1 MFVRINGQ
9 RVCYVNCKG
18 QSFWAAVHG
27 KLLCKHILHQL
38 RNEFKDFNTLYKIL
52 IYISKMQADVVY

>member
-18 QSFWAAVHG
+18 QSFWTAVLV
-27 KLLCKHILHQL
+27 KSLYKHILHQL
-38 RNEFKDFNTLYKIL
+38 RNEFKYFNTLYKIL
-52 IYISKMQADVVY
+52 IYINKMQANVVY